1 MQKRNPLAPVAA
13 VDREV
18 AVQGAPSMT
27 PARIPPPRAKV
38 AVIGAGIVG
47 NCLVEHL
54 ARLGWDDLVL
64 IDKGPL
70 PDPGGSTGHASN
82 FIFPTDH
89 GREIALITL
98 ESQRQYEALGM
109 NTTCGGVEVA
119 RTEERMEELRRRMT
133 SARVWGIES
142 ELLTPAEVADRVPF
156 VNPEVMLGGFYTPSV
171 SVVDSVRAGAIMRER
186 ALARGVLTVLDET
199 EVTGLEVEPVPFGRP
214 RIRAVS
220 TTRGTIEVDHA
231 VIACGVWSPRV
242 AAMAGATIPLT
253 PAVHQMADFGP
264 VELLLATGNEIGYP
278 IVRDMDSFMY
288 ERQSY
293 GAMEVGSYAHRPIL
307 MHPGDIPSI
316 AEAERSPTE
325 MPLTTGDFAPQ
336 LEHAREIMGE
346 LLAGTEMEYAVNG
359 LLSLTPDTQQLLG
372 ETAEVANLWSA
383 AAVWVR
389 EGPGSAQLIAEWM
402 TYGYPRLLDPH
413 GSDVTRFQPH
423 ERTGHHIRARCRE
436 HFPKTYGIVH
446 PREQWESARGVNR
459 SPFHPRTEALGAE
472 YFEARG
478 WERPQWYASNE
489 DLVARYRVPDRP
501 HEWDRPDEWDRP
513 HEWDRRWW
521 SPIINAE
528 HLHLREKVG
537 VVDLGAFQ
545 IFDAS
550 GPGVVRYLEG
560 LTVNECD
567 RPVGSSIYTPLLT
580 PDGGFRADLTIQRL
594 ASDRFRVVTGVLDGA
609 RDAFWFR
616 KHLPAD
622 GSVHFE
628 DRSSALCTLGVWGPD
643 ARPLL
648 ARIADSGLGQREFPY
663 GTVQHVLLNGI
674 PATMLRISYVGES
687 GWEICTRTEHGL
699 ALWDAI
705 RGAGRHFDLRPVGI
719 GVYGTTGRMEKGYL
733 LMGSELTSEYS
744 PVEAGLGR
752 RRVKSADFIGKAAY
766 LEARERGPAA
776 RICTLTMDDHAS
788 PSGSGIA
795 RFPTGGNEPI
805 LTLDGHRIV
814 DSLGRESRVTSAGMG
829 PSVGKYLL
837 MAYLPVEYARVGE
850 QLQVMYMNECY
861 PVTVAAVGGNTALFD
876 PAGSRMK
883 S

>member
-1 MQKRNPLAPVAA
+1 MSER
-13 VDREV
+13 RI
-18 AVQGAPSMT
+18 APSR
-27 PARIPPPRAKV
+27 ARV

-98 ESQRQYEALGM
+98 ESQRQYEALGA
-109 NTTCGGVEVA
+109 NTTCGGIEVA
-119 RTEERMEELRRRMT
+119 RTGERMEELRRRMT

-142 ELLTPAEVADRVPF
+142 ELLTPSEVVARVPF
-156 VNPEVMLGGFYTPSV
+156 VNPDVILGGFYTPSV
-171 SVVDSVRAGAIMRER
+171 SVVDSVGAGTIMRER
-186 ALARGVLTVLDET
+186 ALARGALTVLDET
-199 EVTGLEVEPVPFGRP
+199 EVIGLEVEPVPFGRP
-214 RIRAVS
+214 RIRAVA

-231 VIACGVWSPRV
+231 IVACGVWSPRI

-264 VELLLATGNEIGYP
+264 VELLLGTGNEIGYP

-288 ERQSY
+288 ERQSD

-307 MHPGDIPSI
+307 MHPDDIPSV
-316 AEAERSPTE
+316 AEADRSPTE
-325 MPLTTGDFAPQ
+325 LPFTSGDFAPQ

-346 LLAGTEMEYAVNG
+346 LLAGTEVQYAVNG

-389 EGPGSAQLIAEWM
+389 EGPGSARLVAEWM
-402 TYGYPRLLDPH
+402 THGYPRLLDPH
-413 GSDVTRFQPH
+413 ESDVTRFQPH
-423 ERTGHHIRARCRE
+423 ERTAHHVRARCRE
-436 HFPKTYGIVH
+436 HFRKTYGVVH
-446 PREQWESARGVNR
+446 PREQWESARGINR

-489 DLVARYRVPDRP
+489 DLVARYDVP
-501 HEWDRPDEWDRP
+501 DRP

-537 VVDLGAFQ
+537 IVDLGAFQ
-545 IFDAS
+545 IFDVS
-550 GPGVVRYLEG
+550 GPGALRYLEKM
-560 LTVNECD
+560 TVNPCD
-567 RPVGSSIYTPLLT
+567 RPIGNSIYTPLLT

-594 ASDRFRVVTGVLDGA
+594 AEDRCRIVTGVFDGA
-609 RDAFWFR
+609 RDALWFR

-622 GSVHFE
+622 GSVQFE
-628 DRSSALCTLGVWGPD
+628 DRSSAITTLGVWGP
-643 ARPLL
+643 AAQALVSS
-648 ARIADSGLGQREFPY
+648 IADCGLSQDEFPY
-663 GTVQHVLLNGI
+663 GTVQDALIDGI
-674 PATMLRISYVGES
+674 PATMLRISYVGEN
-687 GWEICTRTEHGL
+687 GWEVYTRTEHGL

-705 RGAGRHFDLRPVGI
+705 WRVGREFDARPVGI

-733 LMGSELTSEYS
+733 LMGAELTSEYS
-744 PVEAGLGR
+744 PVEAGLAR
-752 RRVKSADFIGKAAY
+752 HDVKQADFIGKAAY
-766 LEARERGPAA
+766 LKARERGPVAM
-776 RICTLTMDDHAS
+776 ICTLTMDDHAS
-788 PSGSGIA
+788 ASGLA

-805 LTLDGHRIV
+805 LTLAGERIV
-814 DSLGRESRVTSAGMG
+814 DALERESRVTSAGMG
-829 PSVGKYLL
+829 PTVGKYLL
-837 MAYLPVEYARVGE
+837 MAWLPAELARVGE
-850 QLQVMYMNECY
+850 RLQVMYMNECF
-861 PVTVAAVGGNTALFD
+861 PVTVAAVGNALFD
-876 PAGSRMK
+876 SSGSRMRG
-883 S
+883 

>member
-1 MQKRNPLAPVAA
+1 MCWSRKAP
-13 VDREV
+13 
-18 AVQGAPSMT
+18 GSKLH
-27 PARIPPPRAKV
+27 PRARV

-98 ESQRQYEALGM
+98 ESQRQYEALGA

-119 RTEERMEELRRRMT
+119 RTEARMEELRRRMT

-142 ELLTPAEVADRVPF
+142 ELLTPRQVAARVPF
-156 VNPEVMLGGFYTPSV
+156 VNPDVILGGFHTPSV
-171 SVVDSVRAGAIMRER
+171 SVVDSVGAGAIMRER

-199 EVTGLEVEPVPFGRP
+199 EVTGLEVDPVPFGRP
-214 RIRAVS
+214 RIRAVV

-231 VIACGVWSPRV
+231 VIACGVWSPRI
-242 AAMAGATIPLT
+242 AEMAGATIPLT

-264 VELLLATGNEIGYP
+264 IELLLATGNEIGYP
-278 IVRDMDSFMY
+278 IVRDMDAFMY
-288 ERQSY
+288 ERQSH

-307 MHPGDIPSI
+307 MRPGEIPSI
-316 AEAERSPTE
+316 ADAERSPTE
-325 MPLTTGDFAPQ
+325 LPFTPGDFAPQ
-336 LEHAREIMGE
+336 LEHARQIMGE
-346 LLAGTEMEYAVNG
+346 LLAGAGMQYSVNG

-402 TYGYPRLLDPH
+402 THGYPRLLDPH
-413 GSDVTRFQPH
+413 ESDVTRFQPH
-423 ERTGHHIRARCRE
+423 ERTGRHVRTRCRE

-478 WERPQWYASNE
+478 WERPQWYASNAE
-489 DLVARYRVPDRP
+489 LVARYDVP
-501 HEWDRPDEWDRP
+501 DRP

-521 SPIINAE
+521 SPIVNAE

-545 IFDAS
+545 IFDLS
-550 GPGVVRYLEG
+550 GPGVLPYLERM
-560 LTVNECD
+560 TVNPCD
-567 RPVGSSIYTPLLT
+567 RPVGSLIYTPLLT

-594 ASDRFRVVTGVLDGA
+594 GSHDFRVVTGVFDGA
-609 RDAFWFR
+609 RDAYWFR

-628 DRSSALCTLGVWGPD
+628 DRSSALTTLGVWGPD
-643 ARPLL
+643 AQALL
-648 ARIADSGLGQREFPY
+648 SRVADGNLSQEAFPY
-663 GTVQHVLLNGI
+663 GTAQDLLIGGI
-674 PATMLRISYVGES
+674 PATLLRISYVGES
-687 GWEICTRTEHGL
+687 GWEIYTRTEHGL

-705 RGAGRHFDLRPVGI
+705 RAAGREFDARPVGI
-719 GVYGTTGRMEKGYL
+719 GVYGTTARMEKGYL
-733 LMGSELTSEYS
+733 LMGAELTSEYS
-744 PVEAGLGR
+744 PVEAGLAR
-752 RRVKSADFIGKAAY
+752 RHVKQADFIGKAAY
-766 LEARERGPAA
+766 LRARERGPAA
-776 RICTLTMDDHAS
+776 RVCTLTIDDHISA
-788 PSGSGIA
+788 SGIA

-805 LTLDGHRIV
+805 LTLDGNRIV
-814 DSLGRESRVTSAGMG
+814 DALGRESRVTSAGMG

-837 MAYLPVEYARVGE
+837 MAWLPPEFARVGE
-850 QLQVMYMNECY
+850 RLRAMYMNEY
-861 PVTVAAVGGNTALFD
+861 FPVTVAAVGGGLFD
-876 PAGSRMK
+876 PSGTRMK
-883 S
+883 A